1 MAYDKLYIHV
11 KCTACR
17 GTRKY
22 SAGGYYNPLNP
33 TKWHACPYCDI
44 TGKTHIEAVPEI
56 IVDTIC
62 EMSPEK
68 IKMILERLQE
78 QLKDF

>member
-1 MAYDKLYIHV
+1 MVDEKLYIHV
-11 KCTACR
+11 NCTVCR

-22 SAGGYYNPLNP
+22 SAGSYYNPLNP

-44 TGKTHIEAVPEI
+44 TGKTYIEAIPEI

-62 EMSPEK
+62 EMPPEK
-68 IKMILERLQE
+68 IKIILERLQE